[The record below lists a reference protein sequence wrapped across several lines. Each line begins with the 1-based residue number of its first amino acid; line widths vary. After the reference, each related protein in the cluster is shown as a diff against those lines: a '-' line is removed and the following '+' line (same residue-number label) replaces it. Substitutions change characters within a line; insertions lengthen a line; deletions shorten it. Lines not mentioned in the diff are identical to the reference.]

1 MKGDEKE
8 KRDKGIYKRMGGSSA
23 KLTPKGIVL
32 YSSPR
37 CFQWGNRDVL

>member
-23 KLTPKGIVL
+23 KLTREGFRV
-32 YSSPR
+32 
-37 CFQWGNRDVL
+37 

>member
-23 KLTPKGIVL
+23 KLTPVL
-32 YSSPR
+32 DV
-37 CFQWGNRDVL
+37 FQWGNRDVL